1 MDCPEHFP
9 VMRGVKAEGAGS
21 TSCGEGSDGRG
32 FALELE
38 PETWPGMRLRAR
50 EAEWLL
56 LPEVVEVELE

>member
-1 MDCPEHFP
+1 MQ
-9 VMRGVKAEGAGS
+9 GVKAEGAGS

-38 PETWPGMRLRAR
+38 PETWPGMRLRAL

-56 LPEVVEVELE
+56 LPVVVEAELE